1 MSQASRVGRRDGQG
15 QRQGLTKKGK
25 GLDVKTELVGRD
37 IIFLRRDAN
46 ITGKSF

>member
-1 MSQASRVGRRDGQG
+1 MSQASRVERRDGQG
-15 QRQGLTKKGK
+15 QRQGLTKKAK
-25 GLDVKTELVGRD
+25 GLDVKTELVGSD